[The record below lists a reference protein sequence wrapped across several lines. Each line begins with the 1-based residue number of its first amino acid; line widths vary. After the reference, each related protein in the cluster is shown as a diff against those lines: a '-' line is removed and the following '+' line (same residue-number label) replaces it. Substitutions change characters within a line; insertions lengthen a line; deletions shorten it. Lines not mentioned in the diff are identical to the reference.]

1 MDKLNI
7 VNLTVLEDLTDLE
20 DILNTLIFEDKPSI
34 FTEEYTLQFN
44 ETALQLMDEIMTLN
58 PRLIFEPNLYE
69 ILLEDITDIFY
80 VQLEEQIDD
89 LYDGD
94 DIEDTINDLLEEA
107 CSIFIAS
114 FYPDKYTELIQKISQ
129 IDETIDDIDTIED
142 MIQHTKQECKQGST
156 DLVISTETQQQTNY
170 ISYIAGGLFTLFIYI
185 LM

>member
-114 FYPDKYTELIQKISQ
+114 FYPD
-129 IDETIDDIDTIED
+129 
-142 MIQHTKQECKQGST
+142 
-156 DLVISTETQQQTNY
+156 
-170 ISYIAGGLFTLFIYI
+170 
-185 LM
+185 

>member
-114 FYPDKYTELIQKISQ
+114 FYPDKYTELKYP
-129 IDETIDDIDTIED
+129 
-142 MIQHTKQECKQGST
+142 
-156 DLVISTETQQQTNY
+156 V
-170 ISYIAGGLFTLFIYI
+170 FILLWFHVLPLSI
-185 LM
+185 V